1 MKRGPFD
8 ANQPNDPRDD
18 SAMPPGI
25 PDDLI
30 DSICDGDMPRSKM
43 RDALDA
49 LHLERNTVSD
59 YHWTADAL
67 DALRADMHTPD
78 MSEIIL
84 ARTGMQR
91 SWLSTVMRRKMVIG
105 RVVGVAAVL
114 TLIAGAFLIQ
124 RAAPETFT
132 TDPTPVRELA
142 AAVPHDAIHAASI
155 IAKPVAYTVPAAPID
170 DEACFM
176 PDSRSADTWGTN
188 LLTMDSLRDLWP
200 SRSPA
205 PYAMPQ
211 ITPVGFTP
219 GTMAL
224 IVPVLPEEDRAS
236 SAAITAGQR

>member
-8 ANQPNDPRDD
+8 ANQPIDPRDD
-18 SAMPPGI
+18 RAMPPSI

-43 RDALDA
+43 RDALDS

-67 DALRADMHTPD
+67 DALRADTSTPD

-91 SWLSTVMRRKMVIG
+91 SWLSAVMRRKMVIG
-105 RVVGVAAVL
+105 RIVGVAAVL
-114 TLIAGAFLIQ
+114 TLIAGAFMIQ
-124 RAAPETFT
+124 RATPETFT
-132 TDPTPVRELA
+132 NEPTPVRELA
-142 AAVPHDAIHAASI
+142 TAVPSDAIHAASI
-155 IAKPVAYTVPAAPID
+155 IARPVAYTVPAAPDD
-170 DEACFM
+170 DEIVFM
-176 PDSRSADTWGTN
+176 PDTRATDTWRDN
-188 LLTMDSLRDLWP
+188 LLVVDSLRDLWP

-211 ITPVGFTP
+211 ITPVGYTP
-219 GTMAL
+219 GSMTL
-224 IVPVLPEEDRAS
+224 IVPVLPEEERAS
-236 SAAITAGQR
+236 SAAIIAGQR